1 MSQAQLTQTTIV
13 VSTSSHYSKRSMLSN
28 FSRRHPRLHQVPE
41 SIVEQ
46 APQEEGTILET
57 RMANAHSYECGRSNP
72 LLDFRRD
79 WLLGCLYLR
88 RWSGAFEI
96 LYLALIWEAKNGGLS
111 ITQCLHCRD
120 FGYLAPQ
127 DTVHRTMEMYCIVS
141 LTRCHVIASSPKEST
156 RLAALAMG
164 CHH

>member
-72 LLDFRRD
+72 LLDLDGTGYWVVCICGGGQVR
-79 WLLGCLYLR
+79 LR
-88 RWSGAFEI
+88 SYTSRSSGKQKMVACPSRNVSTAGT
-96 LYLALIWEAKNGGLS
+96 LDIWHLR
-111 ITQCLHCRD
+111 I
-120 FGYLAPQ
+120 P
-127 DTVHRTMEMYCIVS
+127 CIEQWRCTVS
-141 LTRCHVIASSPKEST
+141 LA
-156 RLAALAMG
+156 
-164 CHH
+164 